1 VSTGGG
7 PATNGGG
14 PHHSGS
20 PGGPDAPVKT
30 SEERDLGNGHEAQLF
45 QGIQGGRP
53 VEERA
58 GRRRGRGKGGGE
70 PTVVPDA
77 EFRSY
82 YGRPVLKSPV
92 WERRVATYLFA
103 GGLAAGT
110 AVLGAGADLTGREN
124 LRRVSWLGS
133 LGGLLVSVWALV
145 SDLGRPARF
154 HHMLRVAKPTSP
166 MSVGT
171 WILTVFGPLAG
182 IAGARE
188 VVELLPP
195 RWRRSRLVRL
205 GERLLGLAARPAGIA
220 AAATAP
226 GIASYTAVLL
236 SHTAVPG
243 WNEVRDELP
252 FVFTGSAAASGGGF
266 GMLCAPLAENGP
278 ARAFAAVGA
287 AQELVAGRVMEQRM
301 GLIKEAYHHG
311 TVRKLGLAAEW
322 LTVAGLAGTVLV
334 AGRSRAGA
342 AASGLALLAG
352 SACQRFRVFEAGVE
366 TTKDPKYVV
375 VPQRE
380 RLERGRQAEIA
391 ATQSGDLRVE

>member
-1 VSTGGG
+1 MSTTGNG
-7 PATNGGG
+7 PA
-14 PHHSGS
+14 H
-20 PGGPDAPVKT
+20 PVRA
-30 SEERDLGNGHEAQLF
+30 EERGDADAQGHTAEMF

-53 VEERA
+53 LAERA
-58 GRRRGRGKGGGE
+58 GGPGDRRRRRGGKGGGE

-92 WERRVATYLFA
+92 WERRIATYLFA
-103 GGLAAGT
+103 GGIAAGT
-110 AVLGAGADLTGREN
+110 AVVGAGADLTGRPN

-133 LGGLLVSVWALV
+133 LAGLLVSVWSLV
-145 SDLGRPARF
+145 SDLGRPERF

-171 WILTVFGPLAG
+171 WILTVFGPFAGLA
-182 IAGARE
+182 AVRE
-188 VVELLPP
+188 LIPLVP
-195 RWRRSRLVRL
+195 RRWQRTWPA
-205 GERLLGLAARPAGIA
+205 RLLTRLARPAGIA

-226 GIASYTAVLL
+226 GLASYTSVLL
-236 SHTAVPG
+236 SHTAVPA
-243 WNEVRDELP
+243 WSEVRDELP

-266 GMLCAPLAENGP
+266 GMLCAPVAENGP
-278 ARAFAAVGA
+278 ARVFAAAGA
-287 AQELVAGRVMEQRM
+287 AQELVASTVMERRM
-301 GLIKEAYHHG
+301 GLIREAYHHG
-311 TVRKLGLAAEW
+311 HVGRLGRAADL
-322 LTVAGLAGTVLV
+322 LTAAGLAGTVLL

-366 TTKDPKYVV
+366 STKDPKYVV

-380 RLERGRQAEIA
+380 RLA
-391 ATQSGDLRVE
+391 ARAGGQEQ

>member
-1 VSTGGG
+1 MS
-7 PATNGGG
+7 TNGR
-14 PHHSGS
+14 S
-20 PGGPDAPVKT
+20 PEQGDREAKGAQAPM
-30 SEERDLGNGHEAQLF
+30 F
-45 QGIQGGRP
+45 QGVQGGRP
-53 VEERA
+53 PAERA
-58 GRRRGRGKGGGE
+58 GHQDRARGGGRRGRGE
-70 PTVVPDA
+70 QTMVPDA

-82 YGRPVLKSPV
+82 YGRPVLKPPV

-133 LGGLLVSVWALV
+133 LAGLLVSVWALV
-145 SDLGRPARF
+145 TDLGRPARF

-171 WILTVFGPLAG
+171 WILSVFGPLAAVA
-182 IAGARE
+182 AGRE
-188 VVELLPP
+188 AVELLPP

-205 GERLLGLAARPAGIA
+205 GERLLGVTARPAGVA
-220 AAATAP
+220 AALTAP

-266 GMLCAPLAENGP
+266 GMLAAPLAENGP
-278 ARAFAAVGA
+278 ARAFAAVGCV
-287 AQELVAGRVMEQRM
+287 QELVAGRVMERRM
-301 GLIKEAYHHG
+301 GLVAEAYHHG
-311 TVRKLGLAAEW
+311 TVRTLGLAAEL

-342 AASGLALLAG
+342 AVSGLALLAG
-352 SACQRFRVFEAGVE
+352 SACQRLRVFEAGVE
-366 TTKDPKYVV
+366 STKDPKYVV

-380 RLERGRQAEIA
+380 RLAARAAETA
-391 ATQSGDLRVE
+391 QPPQ

>member
-1 VSTGGG
+1 MS
-7 PATNGGG
+7 TNGSGRNGSGAHGG
-14 PHHSGS
+14 ERADPVREAERG
-20 PGGPDAPVKT
+20 DA
-30 SEERDLGNGHEAQLF
+30 DAQGHTAQMF

-53 VEERA
+53 PAERA
-58 GRRRGRGKGGGE
+58 GGPGVRRRRRGGRGGGE

-110 AVLGAGADLTGREN
+110 AVLGAGAELTGREN
-124 LRRVSWLGS
+124 LRRASWLGS

-166 MSVGT
+166 MSMGT
-171 WILTVFGPLAG
+171 WNLTVFGPLAG
-182 IAGARE
+182 VAAVR
-188 VVELLPP
+188 ELLPLVPP
-195 RWRRSRLVRL
+195 RWR
-205 GERLLGLAARPAGIA
+205 GTWPARLLTRLARPAGLA

-226 GIASYTAVLL
+226 GIASYTSVLL
-236 SHTAVPG
+236 SHTAVPA
-243 WNEVRDELP
+243 WSEVRDELP

-266 GMLCAPLAENGP
+266 GMLCAPVAENGP

-287 AQELVAGRVMEQRM
+287 AQELVASTVMERRM
-301 GLIKEAYHHG
+301 GLIREAYHHG
-311 TVRKLGLAAEW
+311 HVGTLGRAADL
-322 LTVAGLAGTVLV
+322 LTAAGLAGTVFL

-366 TTKDPKYVV
+366 STKDPKYVV

-380 RLERGRQAEIA
+380 RLDARA
-391 ATQSGDLRVE
+391 AARAPG

>member
-1 VSTGGG
+1 MSTNGQASTNGSGHQSGSGGG
-7 PATNGGG
+7 P
-14 PHHSGS
+14 S
-20 PGGPDAPVKT
+20 APVEQ
-30 SEERDLGNGHEAQLF
+30 SEERDLGRGTEAQLF

-58 GRRRGRGKGGGE
+58 GRSGPRRRGGGKGRGE

-82 YGRPVLKSPV
+82 YGRPVLKAPV

-133 LGGLLVSVWALV
+133 LAGLLVSVWALV

-154 HHMLRVAKPTSP
+154 HHMLRVAKLTSP

-171 WILTVFGPLAG
+171 WILSVFGPLAG
-182 IAGARE
+182 IAAVHEAVAFVPG
-188 VVELLPP
+188 
-195 RWRRSRLVRL
+195 RWRGSRLVRL
-205 GERLLGLAARPAGIA
+205 AERLLGLLARPAGIGA
-220 AAATAP
+220 AVTAP
-226 GIASYTAVLL
+226 GLASYTAVLL

-301 GLIKEAYHHG
+301 GLVEEVYHHG
-311 TVRKLGLAAEW
+311 AVRKLGLAAEL
-322 LTVAGLAGTVLV
+322 LTVAGLVGTVLV
-334 AGRSRAGA
+334 AGRSRTGA

-366 TTKDPKYVV
+366 STKDPKYVV

-380 RLERGRQAEIA
+380 RLNAR
-391 ATQSGDLRVE
+391 TP

>member
-1 VSTGGG
+1 MSTNGRG
-7 PATNGGG
+7 PA
-14 PHHSGS
+14 
-20 PGGPDAPVKT
+20 DPVRE
-30 SEERDLGNGHEAQLF
+30 EERGDPQARKGALF

-53 VEERA
+53 PAERA
-58 GRRRGRGKGGGE
+58 GKRRGGGGE
-70 PTVVPDA
+70 PTVVPEA

-110 AVLGAGADLTGREN
+110 AVIGAGADLTGRER
-124 LRRVSWLGS
+124 LRRASWLGS

-145 SDLGRPARF
+145 SDLGRPERF

-171 WILTVFGPLAG
+171 WNLTIFGPLAG
-182 IAGARE
+182 AAAVR
-188 VVELLPP
+188 ELLPLVP
-195 RWRRSRLVRL
+195 STWQRSWPA
-205 GERLLGLAARPAGIA
+205 RLLTRLARPAGLA

-226 GIASYTAVLL
+226 GIAAYTSVLL
-236 SHTAVPG
+236 SHTAVPA

-266 GMLCAPLAENGP
+266 GMLCAPVAENGP

-287 AQELVAGRVMEQRM
+287 AQELVASTVMERRA
-301 GLIKEAYHHG
+301 GLVAEAYHHG
-311 TVRKLGLAAEW
+311 HVGLLGRAADV
-322 LTVAGLAGTVLV
+322 LTAVGLAGTVLV
-334 AGRSRAGA
+334 AGRSRVGA

-366 TTKDPKYVV
+366 STRDPKYVV
-375 VPQRE
+375 VPQRQH
-380 RLERGRQAEIA
+380 LDA
-391 ATQSGDLRVE
+391 ARTP

>member
-1 VSTGGG
+1 MT
-7 PATNGGG
+7 TNGSA
-14 PHHSGS
+14 PRHDGS
-20 PGGPDAPVKT
+20 AGAPLKP
-30 SEERDLGNGHEAQLF
+30 SEELETGAGTQAQLF

-58 GRRRGRGKGGGE
+58 GRRGTGRGGGGGKGRGGE

-103 GGLAAGT
+103 GGVAAGA

-154 HHMLRVAKPTSP
+154 HHMLRVAKLTSP

-171 WILTVFGPLAG
+171 WILSVFGPLAG
-182 IAGARE
+182 IAAVR
-188 VVELLPP
+188 ELLPLVP
-195 RWRRSRLVRL
+195 RRWRRVRLVRL
-205 GERLLGLAARPAGIA
+205 GERLLGLAARPAGLA
-220 AAATAP
+220 AAVTAP
-226 GIASYTAVLL
+226 GLASYTAVLL

-243 WNEVRDELP
+243 WNEVRNELP
-252 FVFTGSAAASGGGF
+252 FVFTGSAAASGGGL

-301 GLIKEAYHHG
+301 GLVKEAYHHG
-311 TVRKLGLAAEW
+311 TVRRLGLAAEW
-322 LTVAGLAGTVLV
+322 LTVAGLAGTLLV
-334 AGRSRAGA
+334 AGRSRGGA

-380 RLERGRQAEIA
+380 RLA
-391 ATQSGDLRVE
+391 ARSATP

>member
-1 VSTGGG
+1 M
-7 PATNGGG
+7 
-14 PHHSGS
+14 
-20 PGGPDAPVKT
+20 
-30 SEERDLGNGHEAQLF
+30 F

-58 GRRRGRGKGGGE
+58 GRRRGRRKGGGE

-145 SDLGRPARF
+145 SDLGRPERF

-171 WILTVFGPLAG
+171 WILSVFGPLAG
-182 IAGARE
+182 IAAVR
-188 VVELLPP
+188 ELLPLVP
-195 RWRRSRLVRL
+195 RRWRRSRLVRL
-205 GERLLGLAARPAGIA
+205 GERLLGLLARPAGIGA
-220 AAATAP
+220 AVTAP
-226 GIASYTAVLL
+226 GLASYTAVLL
-236 SHTAVPG
+236 SQTAVPG

-266 GMLCAPLAENGP
+266 GMLCAPVAENGP

-287 AQELVAGRVMEQRM
+287 AQELVAGRVMERRM

-334 AGRSRAGA
+334 AGRSRVGA

-366 TTKDPKYVV
+366 STKDPKYVV

-380 RLERGRQAEIA
+380 RLAARNAESSAIPT
-391 ATQSGDLRVE
+391 ATP